1 MAQNQYDL
9 PQVRPLLVRQDQ
21 PILLVDRPVEAGNGQ
36 GRQQRTYRHLG
47 VDDDRAIASEH
58 FAYLERAAADVVVVL
73 AGRSQDGIGPAIVI
87 IEVHDEGA
95 ARRFMSNDPFIS
107 SGLFR
112 ANLHPF
118 RAALMR
124 RS

>member
-1 MAQNQYDL
+1 MN
-9 PQVRPLLVRQDQ
+9 DQ
-21 PILLVDRPVEAGNGQ
+21 PSGKQFLYQFMPGERLELATEPEAW
-36 GRQQRTYRHLG
+36 T
-47 VDDDRAIASEH
+47 DDDRAIASEH